1 MTEKKSDIFFK
12 KSLWKRLFRINL
24 HSQSQRSNRQLNN
37 DNAIVPWCNGS
48 TSVFGTASQGSSP
61 CGITKKTSL
70 KYNIV
75 KYSTREVFFISITQ
89 TKKRPK
95 MLKSSLNL
103 VLGAALMIVFISTL
117 PEFISDFNE
126 YMRIINNVTVE
137 LEIHTFF
144 ITKLAFKLIMLTIAV
159 LCLKTAYVG
168 IKKHGLGK
176 IKLAR

>member
-1 MTEKKSDIFFK
+1 
-12 KSLWKRLFRINL
+12 
-24 HSQSQRSNRQLNN
+24 
-37 DNAIVPWCNGS
+37 
-48 TSVFGTASQGSSP
+48 
-61 CGITKKTSL
+61 
-70 KYNIV
+70 
-75 KYSTREVFFISITQ
+75 
-89 TKKRPK
+89 

-103 VLGAALMIVFISTL
+103 VLGTALMIVFISTL

-144 ITKLAFKLIMLTIAV
+144 ITKLVFKLIMLTIAA
-159 LCLKTAYVG
+159 LCLKTAYTG